1 MVGLA
6 LPPPLFG
13 GLGLGVGAL
22 LLVFCGV
29 FSASLRPFS
38 PSFFRPSRASWCCLG
53 FRVSLLSFLVPSR
66 ALPSP
71 FPRVFVFA
79 LFQPPAFPRL
89 FSAFSS
95 FFSLFFSSFS
105 RVLLF
110 SPSLPFSV
118 PPSFFLVLNLAL
130 PFRLSF
136 GLAFLSL
143 FSFPSFFFPALL
155 CLCFSFLHKTYFC
168 RFCFVGVFGLR
179 SLV

>member
-13 GLGLGVGAL
+13 GLGPGVGS
-22 LLVFCGV
+22 LVPGFACV
-29 FSASLRPFS
+29 FSASLRRFS
-38 PSFFRPSRASWCCLG
+38 PSFFRPSRASWCRLG

-79 LFQPPAFPRL
+79 LFLLPAFPRL

-118 PPSFFLVLNLAL
+118 PPSFFLVLFLTRAL
-130 PFRLSF
+130 S
-136 GLAFLSL
+136 SL
-143 FSFPSFFFPALL
+143 FWPRFSLPLFVSLFFFRP
-155 CLCFSFLHKTYFC
+155 YFV
-168 RFCFVGVFGLR
+168 FVLILVFKL
-179 SLV
+179 

>member
-13 GLGLGVGAL
+13 GLGLGVGSL

-29 FSASLRPFS
+29 FSASPRRSS
-38 PSFFRPSRASWCCLG
+38 PSFCRPSRASWCRLG

-79 LFQPPAFPRL
+79 LALLPAFPRL
-89 FSAFSS
+89 FPAFSS

-118 PPSFFLVLNLAL
+118 PPFFFLVLFLTPRSFVSLLA
-130 PFRLSF
+130 
-136 GLAFLSL
+136 
-143 FSFPSFFFPALL
+143 SFFSP
-155 CLCFSFLHKTYFC
+155 S
-168 RFCFVGVFGLR
+168 VGLGRGFRSR
-179 SLV
+179 SLGL